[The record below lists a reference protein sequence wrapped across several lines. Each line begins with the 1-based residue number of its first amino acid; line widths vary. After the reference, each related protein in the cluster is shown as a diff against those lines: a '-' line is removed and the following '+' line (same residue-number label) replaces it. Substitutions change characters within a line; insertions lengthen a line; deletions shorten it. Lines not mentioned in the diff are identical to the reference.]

1 MSKRHSIKVRW
12 RAFRI
17 WQELGDFPWK
27 KAPVA
32 PAPAAA
38 PGTPSP
44 ADAAAPV
51 APSASASAAA
61 PVAPSAS
68 ASADAPVAPT
78 SRSGK
83 SRRSRRPRTPSA
95 PRKSSGD
102 FYRGAFDSIPFL
114 NEDAKRTFTH
124 LLLRPGYMIR
134 DYIRGD
140 HERYLAP
147 LTALIVF
154 YAFFALVFSIL
165 QPVQQKESEI
175 DKFGAAWEGVEVN
188 EDNPA
193 HEKEVNLLKSTANIL
208 LQGYTYLNLDQHPE
222 KVHTQAE
229 ASLAALEDTLR
240 DQGIPLFIGRF
251 FLLWFALG
259 IALRRYRMGMPA
271 IAAASAYILC
281 QFSFFMLFAV
291 ILTFGQSKSVGL
303 AVMAGVMLIDLRQ
316 WLGESWKKSLG
327 LTIRTGIWYALLFL
341 AVLLLVSGL
350 VVLLAWIKGV

>member
-1 MSKRHSIKVRW
+1 MNKRHSIKVRW

-17 WQELGDFPWK
+17 WQELGSFPWK
-27 KAPVA
+27 KDPVSPVPKSAPEF
-32 PAPAAA
+32 
-38 PGTPSP
+38 PS
-44 ADAAAPV
+44 AAPV
-51 APSASASAAA
+51 TQSPSTS
-61 PVAPSAS
+61 PS
-68 ASADAPVAPT
+68 
-78 SRSGK
+78 GE
-83 SRRSRRPRTPSA
+83 SRRSRKPRQKA
-95 PRKSSGD
+95 SGD

-165 QPVQQKESEI
+165 QPVQQKESDIEKI
-175 DKFGAAWEGVEVN
+175 GSAFQGVEVS
-188 EDNPA
+188 EEIGDNQ
-193 HEKEVNLLKSTANIL
+193 KGLDLLRSTAMV
-208 LQGYTYLNLDQHPE
+208 LQKGYTYLNLDQHPE
-222 KVHTQAE
+222 EVHTQAE

-240 DQGIPLFIGRF
+240 NQGIPLFIGRF

-259 IALRRYRMGMPA
+259 LALRRYRMGMPA

-291 ILTFGQSKSVGL
+291 ILTFGESKSLGL
-303 AVMAGVMLIDLRQ
+303 AVMAAVMLIDLRQ
-316 WLGESWKKSLG
+316 WLGETWKKSIR
-327 LTIRTGIWYALLFL
+327 LTIRTGIWYAIMFL

-350 VVLLAWIKGV
+350 IVLIAWIKGA

>member
-1 MSKRHSIKVRW
+1 MNKRHSIKVRW

-17 WQELGDFPWK
+17 WQELGEFPWK
-27 KAPVA
+27 KAPAAVA
-32 PAPAAA
+32 PAPASATDTPA
-38 PGTPSP
+38 PVAPTPDS
-44 ADAAAPV
+44 AAAAPV
-51 APSASASAAA
+51 APNSPSDTPSA
-61 PVAPSAS
+61 VAPS
-68 ASADAPVAPT
+68 

-83 SRRSRRPRTPSA
+83 PRRSRSPRADRT

-165 QPVQQKESEI
+165 QPVQHKEPAFEPIQMELQDEDGNQVGEDLLARVAMVLQK
-175 DKFGAAWEGVEVN
+175 
-188 EDNPA
+188 
-193 HEKEVNLLKSTANIL
+193 
-208 LQGYTYLNLDQHPE
+208 GYTYLNLDQHPE
-222 KVHTQAE
+222 EVHTQAE
-229 ASLAALEDTLR
+229 SSLAALEGTLR
-240 DQGIPLFIGRF
+240 SQGIPLFIGRF

-259 IALRRYRMGMPA
+259 LALRRYRMGMPA

-303 AVMAGVMLIDLRQ
+303 VVLAAVMLIDLRQ
-316 WLGESWKKSLG
+316 WLGETWKKSLG
-327 LTIRTGIWYALLFL
+327 LTIRTGIWYALLYGSF
-341 AVLLLVSGL
+341 LLLVSAV
-350 VVLLAWIKGV
+350 VVLIAWIKGA